1 MDGTRRR
8 MATFMSGTV
17 PFPVEFPEIALDAIT
32 LLREDHKLLRA
43 LSQQLADTTEEETSR
58 RKGLLKRLETEL
70 KAHTTIEEELF
81 YPAFLDASDNIEDAR
96 QVAEGIEE
104 HRACD
109 RKVIPD
115 MHKADEGSIA
125 YSGEAKV
132 LKDYIFHHLKEEE
145 EEMFPRVKK
154 LVPSDALEALGE
166 KMLARKNELL
176 GEKV

>member
-1 MDGTRRR
+1 
-8 MATFMSGTV
+8 
-17 PFPVEFPEIALDAIT
+17 LDAIT

-43 LSQQLADTTEEETSR
+43 LSQQLADTVENELDR
-58 RKGLLKRLETEL
+58 RKALLKRLETEL

-81 YPAFLDASDNIEDAR
+81 YPAFLDASDEIEDAR
-96 QVAEGIEE
+96 KVAEGIEE

-109 RKVIPD
+109 KKVIPD
-115 MHKADEGSIA
+115 MHKADTGSIA
-125 YSGEAKV
+125 FSGEAKV

-154 LVPSDALEALGE
+154 LIPSDALEALGE
-166 KMLARKNELL
+166 RMLARKNELL